1 MPRIDRNL
9 LPYRKAPPNQ
19 GMFTACRQSLDRYS
33 RTTAVVRFER
43 PLVPELI
50 KGSVQRS
57 QTESVDVFIL
67 LARSLAQPA
76 SARLRAGLP
85 SHHQLLRRHR
95 ALPQLLSVGGDLGR
109 RARLEEGLR
118 RRPEIIP
125 GQIRYD
131 SRYSRL
137 YQVQKSECTRN
148 CALIV
153 LALKLTRQTA
163 RGSCACCGDVV
174 HPPCRRAQPGCTIPS
189 RS

>member
-1 MPRIDRNL
+1 MPRIESNL
-9 LPYRKAPPNQ
+9 LPYIKAPPNQ
-19 GMFTACRQSLDRYS
+19 EMFTACRQSLDRYS
-33 RTTAVVRFER
+33 HTIRKTLSARANQGKCSKIADRVSSRVY
-43 PLVPELI
+43 
-50 KGSVQRS
+50 SSRS
-57 QTESVDVFIL
+57 
-67 LARSLAQPA
+67 LARSLAQPK